1 MQVLGLQ
8 TPVPR
13 WPGKPTHMYDTL
25 EDRCK
30 KTICLTAA
38 LHITHASRYTSINCP
53 QHTCSP
59 NACMILWKMSTHSY
73 TLFAMS
79 KTKKTV
85 WIYIYACMHIIY
97 TYTYTNTYVQM
108 HILYLPSLACS
119 FFIHLN
125 TSSLTKATV
134 PVIQNKW
141 YKVSLSLRSSPA
153 LTRRPGFPSGL
164 VFKRPPRLRGSRS
177 SVLSSV
183 RSGTWPAEDTQVPRE
198 RYLKVEVFGLFFF
211 TVLFLCL
218 FLKKFFNIEIVG
230 KAYCFSFW
238 CLFVGLHFFLSVRI
252 FCQLYGLDD
261 DK

>member
-38 LHITHASRYTSINCP
+38 LHITHASKYTSINCP

-85 WIYIYACMHIIY
+85 CLYIYACMHIIY

-108 HILYLPSLACS
+108 HILYLPLLACS
-119 FFIHLN
+119 SFIYLN

-134 PVIQNKW
+134 IQNKW
-141 YKVSLSLRSSPA
+141 YKLLYFAPRPRSPEGQDFPQVWCLSDLPVCEGPALRSCPQCA
-153 LTRRPGFPSGL
+153 AGRGLLRTR
-164 VFKRPPRLRGSRS
+164 KSRARDIWKWRCLDYFFYCS
-177 SVLSSV
+177 LLMFF
-183 RSGTWPAEDTQVPRE
+183 
-198 RYLKVEVFGLFFF
+198 LKEVF
-211 TVLFLCL
+211 
-218 FLKKFFNIEIVG
+218 
-230 KAYCFSFW
+230 
-238 CLFVGLHFFLSVRI
+238 
-252 FCQLYGLDD
+252 
-261 DK
+261 